1 MDNGTLQRT
10 LGISMAVISTEHFMS
25 AGLSSPWSVKK
36 FAQTTADKE
45 EVWHYFWEAALA
57 SFIFGA
63 FVSYMLSDYWVIASS
78 LLTIGYY
85 YYLYDDALKSVA

>member
-36 FAQTTADKE
+36 FAQTEDDRAD
-45 EVWHYFWEAALA
+45 VWHYFWEAATA

-63 FVSYMLSDYWVIASS
+63 FVAYMLKDYWVIVSS
-78 LLTIGYY
+78 VLTILYY
-85 YYLYDDALKSVA
+85 WYLYDDALK